1 MSSLEENK
9 AVVRRFFAA
18 LEDYCRGN
26 ETALDGI
33 VAPSFQDSVLGTQG
47 ISATIGPVKELF
59 TDLRCLLSD
68 LLAED
73 ESVIARFTFE
83 FTHTRPFMGVE
94 PTHKR
99 VQYINVVA
107 LRIAQGQVVERIWN
121 VANGTHL
128 LQQLHPC
135 SLEQELKG

>member
-1 MSSLEENK
+1 MPSLQENK

-33 VAPSFQDSVLGTQG
+33 VAASFRDSVLGTQG
-47 ISATIGPVKELF
+47 IQASIGPMKELF
-59 TDLRCLLSD
+59 TDLRCLLND

-73 ESVIARFTFE
+73 ERVIAHVSFE
-83 FTHTRPFMGVE
+83 FTHTQPFMGME

-99 VQYINVVA
+99 VQYVNVVA
-107 LRIAQGQVVERIWN
+107 LRIAQGQIVERMWN
-121 VANGTHL
+121 VANATHL
-128 LQQLHPC
+128 LQQL
-135 SLEQELKG
+135 SALSTDEG